1 MTVLSFFLASSV
13 VALGTQAQHVIPRDA
28 APTPMPMPSH
38 GDKCIRFPVFHSTNK
53 QVFGDM
59 WEKRGIETI
68 ALANRSD
75 VAYYARLDI
84 GNPPQQNYV
93 QLDTGSFELWVNPD
107 CTNLV
112 TTSDQ
117 RFCQAVGSYD
127 PKKSKS
133 SNVTQTTKTLRYG
146 IGEANIQYVMDDIA
160 FQNSKNAL
168 KNVRFGFAT
177 ATKDEFSGILGIGHG
192 SGVNVGYKNFV
203 DELQA
208 QNVTATKA
216 FSLAL
221 GSKDE
226 QEGMVMFGGLDTA
239 KFAGNLATLPIV
251 PAAKSPDGVAR
262 YWVDMNYMSLTPPS
276 GNMKKY
282 SNTTMAVFL
291 DSGATLTLLPTT
303 LANSIAADFGAQS
316 VDANGFY
323 AVDCALARMPGTVDF
338 AFPGVTIRVPYKEMI
353 REIPTAFGALC
364 YLGISPNEDF
374 VLLGDTMLRSAY
386 AVFDQTNNAI
396 HLAQY
401 TNCGTED
408 MEIFPNTNFTAIKG
422 KCKAPNFKPAAT
434 TAVSSTSE
442 RPLLPTTMPTG
453 TNRPTAAGP
462 PSGSGSVTSA
472 ATSAMQSGLGWLSIC
487 VLSTSVFSL
496 AALS

>member
-1 MTVLSFFLASSV
+1 MTALSFFLASSV
-13 VALGTQAQHVIPRDA
+13 LALGTQAQHVVPHNDTTRMA
-28 APTPMPMPSH
+28 TH
-38 GDKCIRFPVFHSTNK
+38 GANCIRFQVFHSTNRE
-53 QVFGDM
+53 VFGDM
-59 WEKRGIETI
+59 WEKRGIETL

-84 GNPPQQNYV
+84 GNPPQPNFV

-107 CTNLV
+107 CTNLG
-112 TTSDQ
+112 TTSDT
-117 RFCQAVGSYD
+117 RFCQAVGSYV
-127 PKKSKS
+127 PSKS
-133 SNVTQTTKTLRYG
+133 ITANVMQATKTLRYG
-146 IGEANIQYVMDDIA
+146 IGSANIQYVTDDIA
-160 FQNSKNAL
+160 FENSKNSL

-192 SGVNVGYKNFV
+192 VNVTLGYKNFV

-208 QNVTATKA
+208 QNVTKTKA

-239 KFAGNLATLPIV
+239 KFAGNLVTLPIV
-251 PAAKSPDGVAR
+251 PAAQSPDGVPR

-276 GNMKKY
+276 GKTKKY
-282 SNTTMAVFL
+282 ANTTMAVFL

-303 LANSIAADFGAQS
+303 LADTIAADFGS
-316 VDANGFY
+316 PGTDANGFY
-323 AVDCALARMPGTVDF
+323 PVDCSLNKMPGTVDF
-338 AFPGVTIRVPYKEMI
+338 AFPGLTIRVPYNEMI
-353 REIPTAFGALC
+353 REVSTSFGPLC

-401 TNCGTED
+401 ANCGTED
-408 MEIFPNTNFTAIKG
+408 MEIMPDTNFASIKG
-422 KCKAPNFKPAAT
+422 KCNPPSFKPASAPPT
-434 TAVSSTSE
+434 STS
-442 RPLLPTTMPTG
+442 RALLPTSMPTG
-453 TNRPTAAGP
+453 TGSGRPTAVGP
-462 PSGSGSVTSA
+462 PSEAESTVSGSA
-472 ATSAMQSGLGWLSIC
+472 ASSTRSNLSWLSMS
-487 VLSTSVFSL
+487 VLSVAVSSL
-496 AALS
+496 AGLV